1 MVGIWSIG
9 QEEWSDGGRERE
21 GGMEDER
28 ETRGVEVEEEGGS
41 VSNSTQNP
49 SPVEKNKWLE
59 GTICLCLSAL
69 PVSPERTD
77 L

>member
-21 GGMEDER
+21 GGKEDER
-28 ETRGVEVEEEGGS
+28 ERRGVEVEEEGGS
-41 VSNSTQNP
+41 VSRQNP

-59 GTICLCLSAL
+59 GTTCLCLSAL
-69 PVSPERTD
+69 PVSSGMTD
-77 L
+77 